1 MFTFINYYKS
11 TILRGLIAGMLLFL
25 AGQILIW
32 FQTNGQFINEWAKN
46 NTLILSVVGG
56 TTISYFFINATRLIA
71 EHYDGLLWPGRF
83 IGFSMGITSFAFL
96 TWYFM
101 GEGIN
106 MKTWVSLGLALAL
119 ICVQLF
125 WKVS

>member
-1 MFTFINYYKS
+1 M
-11 TILRGLIAGMLLFL
+11 RGLVLGILCFL
-25 AGQILIW
+25 IGQTLIW

-56 TTISYFFINATRLIA
+56 TTISYFFINGTRLIA
-71 EHYDGLLWPGRF
+71 EHYDGLLWPVRF
-83 IGFSMGITSFAFL
+83 LGFSMGITSFAFL

-101 GEGIN
+101 GEGLSI
-106 MKTWVSLGLALAL
+106 KTWISLGLAVVL

-125 WKVS
+125 WK

>member
-1 MFTFINYYKS
+1 M
-11 TILRGLIAGMLLFL
+11 RGLLTGMLLFL
-25 AGQILIW
+25 AGQTMIW
-32 FQTNGQFINEWAKN
+32 FQTNGQFISPWIKKN
-46 NTLILSVVGG
+46 PIFVSILGG
-56 TTISYFFINATRLIA
+56 TIISYMFIRATALIA
-71 EHYDGLLWPGRF
+71 GYYDGAIWPGRF

-106 MKTWVSLGLALAL
+106 TKTLDSLGLATCL

-125 WKVS
+125 WK